1 MLISDAP
8 VAPLFFRR
16 IPVIVKPNVDGLVF
30 TSELGQLKLDWTRM
44 LAQ

>member
-1 MLISDAP
+1 

-16 IPVIVKPNVDGLVF
+16 IPVAVKPNVDGLVF
-30 TSELGQLKLDWTRM
+30 TSELGQLKLDWTRI